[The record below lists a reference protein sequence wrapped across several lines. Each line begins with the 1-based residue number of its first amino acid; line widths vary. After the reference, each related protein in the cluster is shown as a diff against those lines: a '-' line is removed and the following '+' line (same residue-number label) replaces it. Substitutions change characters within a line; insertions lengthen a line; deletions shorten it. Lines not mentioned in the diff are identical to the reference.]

1 VTAPSTTATSGP
13 IARLSGLLA
22 NDWAVAEVTSVTTLL
37 DRFVGDHSAATLER
51 AAEVPQAAEAASG
64 LLNLERGRDVAVIR
78 AVPRWSP
85 DSPGPIEAVGR
96 IRDRLVPEAIAGQD
110 AEVLVGGLSA
120 QIVDITAE
128 SERKLPVVV
137 GLVVGLSYLLLA
149 VVFRSLVLP
158 AKAIVL
164 NALGIAAAYGLLVV
178 VFQEGAGA
186 RLFDFDPT
194 GSTQVYLP
202 LLTFAVLFGLSMD
215 YEVFLL
221 SRIKEE
227 WERTGDN
234 RVAVAAGLSGPP
246 GDHLG
251 GGDHGRGLRR
261 LRPGPA
267 DGGQGARLLAGR
279 RRPDRRH
286 DRPHRPGAGGDAA
299 HGRRNWWFPA
309 WLDRILPR
317 VDLSEGRRRGG
328 LRRGAGAAD
337 SPCSSRATAGR
348 QGLTLRSA
356 RAPSRRCHSPRRAG
370 PARAHPRSGGDRPGR
385 SIGHALQATDGLP
398 GGAPRRRP
406 ARGRGWPTPTGPC
419 PGCPSTESMDAVAVV
434 ERVRRAVVTVVNE
447 RAEPGPF
454 VEDRPR
460 KVSRGTR
467 FIVDDQGHVVTN
479 EHVVRNGD
487 RFRGHPRRG

>member
-1 VTAPSTTATSGP
+1 
-13 IARLSGLLA
+13 
-22 NDWAVAEVTSVTTLL
+22 
-37 DRFVGDHSAATLER
+37 
-51 AAEVPQAAEAASG
+51 
-64 LLNLERGRDVAVIR
+64 
-78 AVPRWSP
+78 VPRWSP
-85 DSPGPIEAVGR
+85 DSPGPVEAVGR

-234 RVAVAAGLSGPP
+234 RVAVAAGLQ
-246 GDHLG
+246 
-251 GGDHGRGLRR
+251 R
-261 LRPGPA
+261 
-267 DGGQGARLLAGR
+267 
-279 RRPDRRH
+279 
-286 DRPHRPGAGGDAA
+286 
-299 HGRRNWWFPA
+299 
-309 WLDRILPR
+309 
-317 VDLSEGRRRGG
+317 
-328 LRRGAGAAD
+328 
-337 SPCSSRATAGR
+337 TAG
-348 QGLTLRSA
+348 
-356 RAPSRRCHSPRRAG
+356 
-370 PARAHPRSGGDRPGR
+370 
-385 SIGHALQATDGLP
+385 
-398 GGAPRRRP
+398 
-406 ARGRGWPTPTGPC
+406 
-419 PGCPSTESMDAVAVV
+419 
-434 ERVRRAVVTVVNE
+434 
-447 RAEPGPF
+447 
-454 VEDRPR
+454 
-460 KVSRGTR
+460 
-467 FIVDDQGHVVTN
+467 
-479 EHVVRNGD
+479 
-487 RFRGHPRRG
+487 